1 MTTEFVEDNP
11 QTTAKPKGGRDI
23 GAAAAHSSEEG
34 DETGDDIDTE
44 ATQPG
49 DEGGETARAV

>member
-1 MTTEFVEDNP
+1 MTAEFVEDYP
-11 QTTAKPKGGRDI
+11 LTTAKPKGGRDI

>member
-1 MTTEFVEDNP
+1 MTTEFVEDNTP
-11 QTTAKPKGGRDI
+11 TTTKPKGGRDI
-23 GAAAAHSSEEG
+23 GAATAHSSEED

-44 ATQPG
+44 ATQPS

>member
-1 MTTEFVEDNP
+1 MTTEFVEDNTP
-11 QTTAKPKGGRDI
+11 TTTKPKGGRDI
-23 GAAAAHSSEEG
+23 GAATAHSSEEG